1 MIKMPLDGNPNKT
14 MGLIAHPNE
23 VQDICA
29 TSDGRY
35 IFTCG
40 GDDLA
45 VNMWSVDVNPIE
57 QAIVMGGDGI
67 EPFINLI
74 EGGRDGQTY

>member
-1 MIKMPLDGNPNKT
+1 MPLDGNPNKT
-14 MGLIAHPNE
+14 MGLIAHPDK
-23 VQDICA
+23 VVDICV
-29 TSDGRY
+29 SKDGRY
-35 IFTCG
+35 LFTCG

-45 VNMWSVDVNPIE
+45 VNVWSIDVTPID

-74 EGGRDGQTY
+74 EGGRDGQTF

>member
-1 MIKMPLDGNPNKT
+1 MPLDGNPNKT

-23 VQDICA
+23 VVDLCA
-29 TSDGRY
+29 TKDGRY

-40 GDDLA
+40 GADLA
-45 VNMWSVDVNPIE
+45 VNMWSVDVSPID
-57 QAIVMGGDGI
+57 QAIAMGGEGI

-74 EGGRDGQTY
+74 EGGREG